1 MEARRRAL
9 RDVQD
14 EVLHSPALTEMAA
27 VALVEAGQ
35 AAAMASSQH
44 LGELS
49 DENNRRVEAL
59 ATAAAHSRTLSG
71 GSGGLRV
78 IGSAGVSMDLG
89 ADIENESRQLRSQR
103 VRDAARSSSPS
114 PARSGSENESIR
126 TRMAKPD
133 QPALRMRRG
142 KGEGGARQGGIRN
155 TGIIGKD
162 AGTGTTRTSP
172 SSSPFT
178 SGVRAQEQRSARLSK
193 GGYVLNKKKT
203 TSNGTTSSSSSSSS
217 PSETSSP
224 SRAGMVKGSAL
235 DCTFDTISSALEL
248 SRDHSAYGHEQVE
261 SEITA
266 LSNRIR
272 SRLENT
278 LDI

>member
-142 KGEGGARQGGIRN
+142 KGERGARPDGIRN

-162 AGTGTTRTSP
+162 
-172 SSSPFT
+172 
-178 SGVRAQEQRSARLSK
+178 VRAQEQRSARLSK